1 MQEQFKA
8 THRQIFDKLERLE
21 DLTRSRQQHS
31 SRRFSTMQPLHQEQH
46 PRQEQLP
53 RPHQEQ
59 LPCPR
64 QEQRPH
70 QEPFDHRWYES
81 YDPRPHE
88 EQSHHS
94 RPREEQQP
102 RPRQEQHPCQ
112 EQFDHQWYESYNSR
126 SHEEPPHPHEEQPP
140 WYESY
145 DCFNQSDVLVER
157 SPVVAQSVPA
167 KHQCPP
173 LVVTANTSKRALPS
187 SAIDREKD
195 DLLPADVVISKY
207 PKFRKPSKIPTLS
220 VKLALESFFGR
231 SVLGRCTPKGCRDLP
246 GLPIAELGKLKQA
259 LFELMPQFWMIPSE
273 FEIIWTRCEEN
284 IGQSCK
290 RLRLRHPLNPFENN

>member
-1 MQEQFKA
+1 M
-8 THRQIFDKLERLE
+8 I
-21 DLTRSRQQHS
+21 
-31 SRRFSTMQPLHQEQH
+31 
-46 PRQEQLP
+46 
-53 RPHQEQ
+53 
-59 LPCPR
+59 
-64 QEQRPH
+64 
-70 QEPFDHRWYES
+70 
-81 YDPRPHE
+81 
-88 EQSHHS
+88 
-94 RPREEQQP
+94 
-102 RPRQEQHPCQ
+102 
-112 EQFDHQWYESYNSR
+112 
-126 SHEEPPHPHEEQPP
+126 
-140 WYESY
+140 
-145 DCFNQSDVLVER
+145 
-157 SPVVAQSVPA
+157 AQSVPA
-167 KHQCPP
+167 KHQCPS

-187 SAIDREKD
+187 SAIDRVKD